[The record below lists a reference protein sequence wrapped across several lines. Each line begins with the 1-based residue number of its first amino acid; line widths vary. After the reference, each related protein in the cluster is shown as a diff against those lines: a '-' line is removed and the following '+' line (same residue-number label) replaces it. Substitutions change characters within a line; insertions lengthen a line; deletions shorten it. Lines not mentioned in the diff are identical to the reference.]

1 MDHPSIIF
9 IAGWWKSSPKVTRKA
24 LGEYPYATP
33 ARHH

>member
-1 MDHPSIIF
+1 MVEILADGDPH
-9 IAGWWKSSPKVTRKA
+9 A

>member
-1 MDHPSIIF
+1 MVEILADGDAHC
-9 IAGWWKSSPKVTRKA
+9 

>member
-1 MDHPSIIF
+1 MDHPIDYFYRWLVEIL
-9 IAGWWKSSPKVTRKA
+9 AERDANA

>member
-1 MDHPSIIF
+1 MVEILAEGDTH
-9 IAGWWKSSPKVTRKA
+9 A